1 MSRAIVCCAL
11 LLPLAACQ
19 TAPKVDVAAETQSL
33 LAVDRAWSAAVG
45 SAPADSVVSYWTDDA
60 RLAMPDQPMV
70 VGKAALTEMVKGM
83 TAIPGFK
90 ISWTPD
96 SAVVAQSG
104 DLGYTFGSNS
114 TTMPDAKGKL
124 VTEVGRYITVWRKGP
139 DGRWRCVMD
148 YGNSG
153 PASKAGG

>member
-1 MSRAIVCCAL
+1 
-11 LLPLAACQ
+11 
-19 TAPKVDVAAETQSL
+19 
-33 LAVDRAWSAAVG
+33 
-45 SAPADSVVSYWTDDA
+45 
-60 RLAMPDQPMV
+60 
-70 VGKAALTEMVKGM
+70 MVKGM
-83 TAIPGFK
+83 MKIPGFK

-114 TTMPDAKGKL
+114 TTEPDAKGKL